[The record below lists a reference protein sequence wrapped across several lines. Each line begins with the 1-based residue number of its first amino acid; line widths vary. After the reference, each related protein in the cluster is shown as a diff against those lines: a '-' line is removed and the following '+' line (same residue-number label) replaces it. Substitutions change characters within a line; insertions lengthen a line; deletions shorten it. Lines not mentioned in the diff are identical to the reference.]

1 MLIFK
6 HNQPQVVM
14 AFKFFRPF
22 LSSLFLITLLSCES
36 ENVNKLELSPLF
48 SNYMVLQQKENVAI
62 WGESGAHQTISV
74 SGSWGNAVEGEADEN
89 GSWQVVLPTPTAGGP
104 FELNISTGDTS
115 ISIADV
121 MIGEVWLASG
131 QSNMEMPLK
140 GWPPRDIIRN
150 SAEEISNAEYPD
162 IRMLTVQRNLTAGPI
177 NTLTGSWQVAS
188 PKTAVDFSATAYFF
202 ARRLQQELNIPIGII
217 HSSWGGTP
225 AEAWA
230 SKEKLASLGDFDK
243 ALEGLSNGASQK
255 VTDDWF
261 AKCNTVP
268 IPQSEEAWNNISF
281 ADEAAAQTDFEDRSW
296 SEITLPGRFD
306 ELAQGALDG
315 AIWLRKT
322 FTISNIDSDHTL
334 TIGAVDDMDAT
345 YINGQKVGG
354 LAGPGYHNVKREYSI
369 AKSLLKQGENV
380 IAIRAIDTGG
390 PGAVNGPV
398 TLSSASGEKTDL
410 AGLWKYRPVAEVY
423 QGKFYTY
430 SLTEDGFNARPD
442 IQKLS
447 SGTPSVL
454 FNAMINPLVPYTIKG
469 AIWYQ
474 GESNVSR
481 AAQYERLFPAMI
493 TDWRERWNHE
503 FPFYF
508 VQIAPYRY
516 HTGPVENDLS
526 QKLRDAQRK
535 TLSTPNTGMVVTMD
549 IGNYTNIHPANK
561 QDVGA
566 RLAGL
571 ALANDYGKDVVASG
585 PVYKSHTIAGNKL
598 MVAFDHIGT
607 GLDVPNGR
615 LSGFELAGE
624 DRKFIPVKGRV
635 INNSVELYHPA
646 IQKPLY
652 VRYAWSDKGIPTLF
666 NKEGLPASS
675 FSTEN

>member
-1 MLIFK
+1 
-6 HNQPQVVM
+6 M
-14 AFKFFRPF
+14 AFNFFRQI
-22 LSSLFLITLLSCES
+22 LTLFLLVTLLSCES
-36 ENVNKLELSPLF
+36 ENGNNLEVSALF
-48 SNYMVLQQKENVAI
+48 TDHMVLQQKENVAI
-62 WGESGAHQTISV
+62 WGESGANQTISI

-89 GSWQVVLPTPTAGGP
+89 GQWQLVIPTPTAGGP
-104 FELNISTGDTS
+104 FELTISTRDTS
-115 ISIADV
+115 ISINDV

-140 GWPPRDIIRN
+140 GWPPRDIVQN
-150 SAEEISNAEYPD
+150 SAEEISNAKYPD

-177 NTLTGSWQVAS
+177 STITGSWQVAS
-188 PKTAVDFSATAYFF
+188 PQTAGDFSATAYFF
-202 ARRLQQELNIPIGII
+202 ARRLRQELKVPIGII

-230 SKEKLASLGDFDK
+230 GKEKLATLGDFDK

-261 AKCNTVP
+261 AKWNTVAV
-268 IPQSEEAWNNISF
+268 PQSEEAWNNISF
-281 ADEAAAQTDFEDRSW
+281 ADEAAAQADFDDQSW

-306 ELAQGALDG
+306 ELGNGALDG

-322 FTISNIDSDHTL
+322 FTVNKPDSNFTL
-334 TIGAVDDMDAT
+334 TIGAIDDMDAT

-354 LAGPGYHNVKREYSI
+354 LAGPGYYNVKREFVVPQ
-369 AKSLLKQGENV
+369 SLLQSGENV

-390 PGAVNGPV
+390 PGAVNGPI
-398 TLSSASGEKTDL
+398 TLSSGSGEGIDL
-410 AGLWKYRPVAEVY
+410 TGTWKYRPVAEAY

-430 SLTEDGFNARPD
+430 GLAEDGFNARPD

-474 GESNVSR
+474 GESNVGR

-493 TDWRERWNHE
+493 EDWRERWNDD

-535 TLSTPNTGMVVTMD
+535 TLSTPNTGMVVPMD

-571 ALANDYGKDVVASG
+571 ALANDYEKDLVASG
-585 PVYKSHTIAGNKL
+585 PLHKSHRVEGNKL
-598 MVAFDHIGT
+598 IVEFDHTGT
-607 GLDVPNGR
+607 GLHVPNGR

-624 DRKFIPVKGRV
+624 DKKFVPVKGRLV
-635 INNSVELYHPA
+635 DDSVELYHPS
-646 IQKPLY
+646 IQNPIY
-652 VRYAWSDKGIPTLF
+652 VRYAWSDEGIPTLF

-675 FSTEN
+675 FSTED

>member
-1 MLIFK
+1 
-6 HNQPQVVM
+6 M
-14 AFKFFRPF
+14 AFKFFQQ
-22 LSSLFLITLLSCES
+22 LLSLFLLTALLSCES
-36 ENVNKLELSPLF
+36 ENDSKLELSSLF
-48 SNYMVLQQKENVAI
+48 TDHMVLQQKENVTI
-62 WGESGAHQTISV
+62 WGESGANQTISI

-89 GSWQVVLPTPTAGGP
+89 GYWQVVIPTTAAGGP
-104 FELNISTGDTS
+104 FELTISTRDTS
-115 ISIADV
+115 ISINDV

-140 GWPPRDIIRN
+140 GWPPRDVIQN
-150 SAEEISNAEYPD
+150 SAEEISNAQYQD

-177 NTLTGSWQVAS
+177 STITGSWQVAS
-188 PKTAVDFSATAYFF
+188 PQTAGDFSATAYFF
-202 ARRLQQELNIPIGII
+202 ARRLRQELNVPIGII

-225 AEAWA
+225 AEAWT
-230 SKEKLASLGDFDK
+230 SKEKLATLGDFDK
-243 ALEGLSNGASQK
+243 ALEGLSNSASQK
-255 VTDDWF
+255 ATDDWF
-261 AKCNTVP
+261 AKWNTVP
-268 IPQSEEAWNNISF
+268 VPQSEEEWNNISF
-281 ADEAAAQTDFEDRSW
+281 ADEAATQTDFDDQSW
-296 SEITLPGRFD
+296 SEIMLPGRFD
-306 ELAQGALDG
+306 ELEKGALDG
-315 AIWLRKT
+315 AVWLRKN
-322 FTISNIDSDHTL
+322 FTVSDLDADFTL
-334 TIGAVDDMDAT
+334 TIGAIDDMDAT
-345 YINGQKVGG
+345 YINGQKIGG
-354 LAGPGYHNVKREYSI
+354 LAGPGYYNVKREFLVPQ
-369 AKSLLKQGENV
+369 ALLRLGENT

-390 PGAVNGPV
+390 PGAVTGPISL
-398 TLSSASGEKTDL
+398 TSASGEKTEL
-410 AGLWKYRPVAEVY
+410 AGAWKYRPVAEAY

-430 SLTEDGFNARPD
+430 SLKEDGFNARPH

-474 GESNVSR
+474 GESNVGR

-493 TDWRERWNHE
+493 NDWRARWNHE
-503 FPFYF
+503 FSFYF

-535 TLSTPNTGMVVTMD
+535 TLATPNTGMVVTMD

-571 ALANDYGKDVVASG
+571 ALANDYEKDIIASG
-585 PVYKSHTIAGNKL
+585 PLYKSHTIAGNKL
-598 MVAFDHIGT
+598 TVAFDHVGT

-624 DRKFIPVKGRV
+624 DRKFVPVKGRL
-635 INNSVELYHPA
+635 INDSVELYHPS

-666 NKEGLPASS
+666 NKVGLPASS